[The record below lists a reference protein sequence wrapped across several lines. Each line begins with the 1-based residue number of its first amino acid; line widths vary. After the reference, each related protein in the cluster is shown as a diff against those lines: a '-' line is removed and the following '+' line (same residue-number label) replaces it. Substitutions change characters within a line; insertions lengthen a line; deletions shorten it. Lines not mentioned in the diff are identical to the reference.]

1 MDRRLDRSKS
11 NERST
16 KYLYGD
22 GDRNG
27 NRMYEF
33 NFIYGKS
40 IQ

>member
-33 NFIYGKS
+33 NYIYRQS
-40 IQ
+40 F